1 MNIGIGNLPLFA
13 PLPKF
18 YYLNN
23 QNLWQEFFPTDGT
36 NGFQNPGLIYWAQT
50 DVSEWLP
57 QSVNEVDRKFWIRI
71 KRTAPTQDDAVN
83 VPPLL
88 TTVTINIEQRMYLE
102 TLTFE
107 EVMDA
112 TRELTTDANGNLT
125 GLFDIAGQQVWV
137 TRLGVPHGPYFVN
150 PMGQVSM
157 GQDYASLDVKLGFD
171 YKPLIVPAPPTIGTN
186 NGVNVYNPKLIKA
199 MFLDYYQSAGLT
211 LRGQE
216 IPRMRIQNASVD
228 VELIPSTD
236 VYEIPTLAGR
246 DPRVIMEISQYQ
258 PLPFTL
264 IGIGYKVDM

>member
-1 MNIGIGNLPLFA
+1 M
-13 PLPKF
+13 
-18 YYLNN
+18 Y
-23 QNLWQEFFPTDGT
+23 
-36 NGFQNPGLIYWAQT
+36 
-50 DVSEWLP
+50 
-57 QSVNEVDRKFWIRI
+57 WIRV
-71 KRTAPTQDDAVN
+71 KRTADVDPDVVYA
-83 VPPLL
+83 PPQLSNI
-88 TTVTINIEQRMYLE
+88 TIPAEKRLYLE
-102 TLTFE
+102 KITFA

-112 TRELTTDANGNLT
+112 TRELTTDANGNIT
-125 GLFDIAGQQVWV
+125 GLTDIAGQQVWV
-137 TRLGVPHGPYFVN
+137 TRLGVPHGPYFVSFAGQIT
-150 PMGQVSM
+150 MGE
-157 GQDYASLDVKLGFD
+157 DYASIDVKLGFD

-216 IPRMRIQNASVD
+216 IPRMRINNASVD
-228 VELIPSTD
+228 VALIPVTD